1 MIASEAARIAR
12 VVLVTLVTALCVIFV
27 LWHIE
32 RYSPA
37 TAALISVIGVTPWL
51 MLSRGL
57 WRGRRESHGAALL
70 LTSPYLAYG
79 LTEVLA
85 NPGARPYAGAT
96 VLLAF
101 GIAVASLAYQR
112 LTQPR
117 AAAPT

>member
-1 MIASEAARIAR
+1 MNAADAARIAR
-12 VVLVTLVTALCVIFV
+12 TTLLSLAAALCVVFV
-27 LWHIE
+27 LWHAA
-32 RYSPA
+32 RYSVA
-37 TAALISVIGVTPWL
+37 TAALASAIGVTPWL
-51 MLSRGL
+51 LLAPGL
-57 WRGRRESHGAALL
+57 WRGRREPHAAALL

-85 NPGARPYAGAT
+85 NPGARRYAGAT

>member
-1 MIASEAARIAR
+1 MNQSDAARTTRHLA
-12 VVLVTLVTALCVIFV
+12 VGL
-27 LWHIE
+27 
-32 RYSPA
+32 
-37 TAALISVIGVTPWL
+37 TAALCGVFIVWHALRYSAVTAAFACLIGVTPWL
-51 MLSRGL
+51 MLGPGL
-57 WRGRRESHGAALL
+57 WRGRRESHAAALL

-85 NPGARPYAGAT
+85 NPGSRPFAGAT

-101 GIAVASLAYQR
+101 GVAVASLAFQR

>member
-1 MIASEAARIAR
+1 VSPTDAARLAR
-12 VVLVTLVTALCVIFV
+12 AILLALATALCAVFV
-27 LWHIE
+27 LWHAL

-37 TAALISVIGVTPWL
+37 TAALASVIGVTPWL
-51 MLSRGL
+51 LLAPGL
-57 WRGRRESHGAALL
+57 WRGRRESHAAALL
-70 LTSPYLAYG
+70 LASPYLAYG

-85 NPGARPYAGAT
+85 NPGARPFAGAS